1 MSALPSITPRWRDQ
15 PSNTPWPTSDW
26 PEAPRRAD
34 LEAVLDEGFADADL
48 AETNA
53 VVVVSRGRIV
63 AERYGGT
70 TPSFDG
76 SGEAVD
82 AETPL
87 ISWSM
92 AKSVLHAAVGLLV
105 DEGRLDPAAA
115 AAVPEWRGDA
125 RAAITLGDLLA
136 MRDGLDFVE
145 SYEVDQPSHVIEM
158 LFGEGKDDVGAYAAA
173 RPLAHEP
180 ATTFNY
186 SSGTTN
192 IVSRLVADA
201 VGRGDDY
208 HRFLAERLFGPIGA
222 RSARATL
229 DASGVFIASSFL
241 HASARDFA
249 RFGLLYLRGG
259 RWAERR
265 LLAPEWVATA
275 QVPRSRDPETG
286 VFYAW
291 QWWVTGD
298 EFGTYEA
305 RGYEGQLISVVPAL
319 DAVIVR
325 LGRTPEDR
333 AQHVH
338 AWRAR
343 LLEVLAR

>member
-1 MSALPSITPRWRDQ
+1 MSALPSITPRWCDQ
-15 PSNTPWPTSDW
+15 PADTPWPTDDW
-26 PEAPRRAD
+26 PEGARRAD
-34 LEAVLDEGFADADL
+34 LDAVVDDCFTEADL

-53 VVVVSRGRIV
+53 VVVVSHGRIV

-70 TPSFDG
+70 TPSFTGDG
-76 SGEAVD
+76 EPVEAS
-82 AETPL
+82 TPL

-105 DEGRLDPAAA
+105 AEGHLDPASPAP
-115 AAVPEWRGDA
+115 VPEWRDDA
-125 RAAITLGDLLA
+125 RGAITLGDLLA
-136 MRDGLDFVE
+136 MRDGLDFAE
-145 SYEVDQPSHVIEM
+145 SYDVDQPSHVIEM
-158 LFGEGKDDVGAYAAA
+158 LFGDGRDDVGAYAAA

-180 ATTFNY
+180 GTTFNY

-192 IVSRLVADA
+192 IVSRLVADV

-208 HRFLAERLFGPIGA
+208 HRFLADRLFLPIGA

-259 RWAERR
+259 RWGEHR
-265 LLAPEWVATA
+265 LLSPDWVATA
-275 QVPRSRDPETG
+275 QLPRSADPDSDF
-286 VFYAW
+286 FYAW
-291 QWWVTGD
+291 QWWVAGD

-305 RGYEGQLISVVPAL
+305 HGYEGQLISVVPAL

-325 LGRTPEDR
+325 LGRTPDDR
-333 AQHVH
+333 ASALH

-343 LLEVLAR
+343 VLDVLAT